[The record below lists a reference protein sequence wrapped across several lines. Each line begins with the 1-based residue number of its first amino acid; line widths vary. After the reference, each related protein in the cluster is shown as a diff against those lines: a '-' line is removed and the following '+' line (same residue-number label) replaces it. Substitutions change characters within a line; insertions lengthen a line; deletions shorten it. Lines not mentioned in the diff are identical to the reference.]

1 MAKTK
6 TSKKNTPPTTEEIGA
21 KLKPSH
27 VRFIYLFL
35 GGEDGSCFNNA
46 TRAYIKAY
54 DIDTP
59 LVKDKDGKY
68 SKEYLSSKV
77 KASQL
82 LTNGNIQKFKHTVLL
97 ESGFKPENIKKRFS
111 ELAYQNKNLPI
122 ALTAT
127 DRIAKIA
134 GVIKD
139 DEKKIDIP
147 QLEAIGESIRAILTP
162 KK

>member
-6 TSKKNTPPTTEEIGA
+6 TPKKNTPPTTEEIGA

-27 VRFIYLFL
+27 VRFVYLFL
-35 GGEDGSCFNNA
+35 GSEDGSCFNNA

-59 LVKDKDGKY
+59 LIRDKDGKY
-68 SKEYLSSKV
+68 SKAYLSAKV
-77 KASQL
+77 NASQL
-82 LTNGNIQKFKHTVLL
+82 LTSANIQKFKNSVLL
-97 ESGFKPENIKKRFS
+97 EAGFSPDTIKKRFS

-134 GVIKD
+134 GVIKED
-139 DEKKIDIP
+139 SKSVDIP